1 VAATEVEVV
10 FAVTVEVVVEVE
22 EAILEVEEEEMADS
36 VEIEVVAAF
45 EATEAEVA
53 VVEGVVRLVAQ

>member
-10 FAVTVEVVVEVE
+10 FAVTVEVAVEVE
-22 EAILEVEEEEMADS
+22 EAILEVEEEEMADF